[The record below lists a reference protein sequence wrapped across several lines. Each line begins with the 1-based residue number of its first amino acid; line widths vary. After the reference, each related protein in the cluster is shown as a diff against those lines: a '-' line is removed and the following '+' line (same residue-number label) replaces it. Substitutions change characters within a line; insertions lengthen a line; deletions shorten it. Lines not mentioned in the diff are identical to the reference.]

1 MGAADHRK
9 EEVVKGYS
17 VLGATLLA
25 IVLAAC
31 AGAATTIGIGV
42 GYEPTG
48 LVLFTALTELPL
60 IEFVDVR
67 AQVGF
72 ASQGIAGLM
81 IASGSL
87 IVHYPVPP
95 IDPFLGIGVGA
106 ALTPPPFASGL
117 LVEGT
122 AGLRAV
128 VFDPLCLF
136 GQVRFLVRWT
146 DEGMTA
152 GPVYEAGIQVR
163 F

>member
-1 MGAADHRK
+1 VR
-9 EEVVKGYS
+9 GYR
-17 VLGATLLA
+17 
-25 IVLAAC
+25 VLAAALLVAIC
-31 AGAATTIGIGV
+31 TAGAGSATTIGIGV

-48 LVLFTALTELPL
+48 LLLFTALTELPVT
-60 IEFVDVR
+60 EFIDVR

-72 ASQGIAGLM
+72 ASQQIAGLM
-81 IASGSL
+81 IASGAL
-87 IVHYPVPP
+87 VAHYPIPP
-95 IDPFLGIGVGA
+95 VDPFLGIGIGA
-106 ALTPPPFASGL
+106 ALTPTPFTSGL
-117 LVEGT
+117 LAEGT
-122 AGLRAV
+122 AGVRAV